1 MALYFHLLKYLQ
13 TIIEENSRH
22 SYFFPWSPGG
32 LTRNDIYFIL
42 IQIQIAVSTATGSK
56 IKQRVIAK
64 GIPLKDKQEFPVA
77 IFRFVIRRSIG

>member
-32 LTRNDIYFIL
+32 LTRNDRLFDFRTNSRFSLGVKFSLNNFDIFYNFFIF
-42 IQIQIAVSTATGSK
+42 AVQFSPK
-56 IKQRVIAK
+56 
-64 GIPLKDKQEFPVA
+64 
-77 IFRFVIRRSIG
+77 